1 MCPCGRAHDHELRAI
16 DPPGR
21 RHGDG
26 TVTEVSRECGEI
38 PAADSLIPFAARAE
52 AAVFWPVWL
61 RQRIAVPGLVGA
73 TVAAAFLLAV
83 WVAAGAGRSGTL
95 PTEIVGE
102 ALFFALSLGLIMELA
117 ALIPRSAQDDLDV
130 LAPELTIDD
139 ALRKRLH
146 SALVRY
152 PADDVAVN
160 AAIGV
165 ALGAVHVALTGPG
178 WAGLTG
184 DPVAALLAIGSLAL
198 WAMMVQTGS
207 LLVVNARLFATLGR
221 TAVRVEVLS
230 PDRLRPFATV
240 ALRPM
245 LLVMLLLAAYPLMLL
260 GSDGLGAAAAIGPVA
275 TTLLALAA
283 VWLPLRG
290 LAGRIREARA
300 SRLSQLD
307 AAITAGLQTTDAHG
321 APADPQRLQALVK
334 LRSRVRAAPS
344 LPIGL
349 GGIGRAL
356 TYLALPV
363 ATWGGKGFAE
373 GLLNHLF

>member
-1 MCPCGRAHDHELRAI
+1 MSAASRKRGQT
-16 DPPGR
+16 PG
-21 RHGDG
+21 
-26 TVTEVSRECGEI
+26 
-38 PAADSLIPFAARAE
+38 PDSLIPLAARAE
-52 AAVFWPVWL
+52 EAVFWPVWL
-61 RQRIAVPGLVGA
+61 RQRVAVPGLVGV
-73 TVAAAFLLAV
+73 TVAASFLLAV
-83 WVAAGAGRSGTL
+83 WVAAGGWRSGAL
-95 PTEIVGE
+95 RTEIVGE

-139 ALRKRLH
+139 PLRQRLH

-152 PADDVAVN
+152 PAGDVAVN

-178 WAGLTG
+178 WSGLTG
-184 DPVAALLAIGSLAL
+184 DPVAALLAIGALAL

-207 LLVVNARLFATLGR
+207 LLVINARLFATLGR

-245 LLVMLLLAAYPLMLL
+245 LLVMVLLAAYPLMLL
-260 GSDGLGAAAAIGPVA
+260 GSDGFGAGSAIGPLA

-290 LAGRIREARA
+290 LAGRIRGARA

-307 AAITAGLQTTDAHG
+307 AAIAEVLQTADGHG
-321 APADPQRLQALVK
+321 APADPQRLEALIV
-334 LRSRVRAAPS
+334 LRDRVRAAS
-344 LPIGL
+344 SIPIGL

-356 TYLALPV
+356 AYLAIPV

-373 GLLNHLF
+373 ALLNHLF